1 MAMDEKPRAEATQ
14 AIRRACKD
22 LAIIIVVLSF
32 MFASTI
38 YAFERF
44 AEGYQKEG
52 VAPIDEIKIVLA
64 ILACAFAIFALRR
77 WRELQEVLGDI
88 KTLRGL
94 LPLCASCKKIRDD
107 KGYWNQL
114 EAYILN
120 HSDAKITHGIC
131 PECMK
136 QLYGDFLEEDSN
148 SKGIVSVEG
157 QGISALKG
165 VAGPG

>member
-1 MAMDEKPRAEATQ
+1 
-14 AIRRACKD
+14 
-22 LAIIIVVLSF
+22 

-38 YAFERF
+38 YAFGTF
-44 AEGYQKEG
+44 AENYQKER
-52 VAPIDEIKIVLA
+52 VAPIDEIIIVLA

-77 WRELQEVLGDI
+77 WRELQEVLGNI

-120 HSDAKITHGIC
+120 HSDVKITHGIC

-136 QLYGDFLEEDSN
+136 QLYGDFLEEDNN

-157 QGISALKG
+157 HGISSLKG
-165 VAGPG
+165 VAGPS

>member
-1 MAMDEKPRAEATQ
+1 MDEKPRAEATQ

-38 YAFERF
+38 YAFEKF
-44 AEGYQKEG
+44 AEWYQKEG
-52 VAPIDEIKIVLA
+52 VAPIDQIKIVLA
-64 ILACAFAIFALRR
+64 ILACSFAIFALRR
-77 WRELQEVLGDI
+77 WRELQEALANI

-94 LPLCASCKKIRDD
+94 LPLCASCKRIRDD

-120 HSDAKITHGIC
+120 HSDAEITHGIC
-131 PECMK
+131 PDCMK
-136 QLYGDFLEEDSN
+136 QLYGNFLDSN
-148 SKGIVSVEG
+148 SKGIGKRDGLSE
-157 QGISALKG
+157 
-165 VAGPG
+165 

>member
-1 MAMDEKPRAEATQ
+1 MDGKDLERANQ

-22 LAIIIVVLSF
+22 MAIIIVVLSV
-32 MFASTI
+32 MFASTL
-38 YAFERF
+38 YAFGTFADDYQQERVVSF
-44 AEGYQKEG
+44 
-52 VAPIDEIKIVLA
+52 DEMIIVFG
-64 ILACAFAIFALRR
+64 ILACIFAIFALRR
-77 WRELQEVLGDI
+77 WRELQEVLGNI
-88 KTLRGL
+88 RILRGL

-120 HSDAKITHGIC
+120 HSDARITHGIC

-136 QLYGDFLEEDSN
+136 QLYGDFLEEVPN

-157 QGISALKG
+157 QANS
-165 VAGPG
+165 